1 MLDLSFLS
9 NLSILY
15 VEDHQST
22 QEELGRIFKTFF
34 KNVFIASNGEEG
46 LQLFNN
52 KKDEIDIIISDINMP
67 NLSGIEML
75 KQIRID
81 NKDIPVIFAT
91 AYSESKFLLDAIKL
105 NTAAYIL
112 KPYDVEDMILKI
124 QQITKDVENSKLVKL
139 QQVELEQYISVI
151 DKVAIISRTNKKGVI
166 TFVNQRF
173 CETSGYTKD
182 ELLGEAHN
190 IVRHPEMPSQ
200 IFQTLWDEIKV
211 GKMWQGKVKNRAKN
225 REPYYVNATI
235 IPRFNAKN
243 EIVEYIGIRF
253 LITDDENEKRK
264 FKKNI
269 LSSIKESKQKETLYL
284 SEIKKLES
292 NIKTLEKAVLFRN
305 EAYENEKEKNSKQY
319 SQLLYYEKE
328 IKNLNNNME
337 KTRKESYD
345 KLFELVNKL
354 KKFKIINDNLKKKN
368 DKLSLEMNL
377 RRDEFVK
384 LNDQVREQSKII
396 SNLKEV
402 IEHREHQLERTKKL

>member
-1 MLDLSFLS
+1 
-9 NLSILY
+9 
-15 VEDHQST
+15 
-22 QEELGRIFKTFF
+22 
-34 KNVFIASNGEEG
+34 
-46 LQLFNN
+46 
-52 KKDEIDIIISDINMP
+52 
-67 NLSGIEML
+67 ML

-225 REPYYVNATI
+225 GEPYYVNATI

-305 EAYENEKEKNSKQY
+305 EAYENEKEKSSKQY

-354 KKFKIINDNLKKKN
+354 KKFKIINDDLKKKN